1 MHLSPNRHILRN
13 LLRIY
18 LQAVCADESSDPSYA
33 RQLRSVRQGVRYEL
47 IRKHGTEEIVLHV
60 PHYDFNWQPI
70 YEFKEALRIERE
82 KSFVAAH
89 DMTTAREILP
99 TRIPPAR

>member
-1 MHLSPNRHILRN
+1 MPKGSTTISFASWPDCE
-13 LLRIY
+13 
-18 LQAVCADESSDPSYA
+18 ACGKAFA
-33 RQLRSVRQGVRYEL
+33 TEL
-47 IRKHGTEEIVLHV
+47 IRKDGTEEIVLHV